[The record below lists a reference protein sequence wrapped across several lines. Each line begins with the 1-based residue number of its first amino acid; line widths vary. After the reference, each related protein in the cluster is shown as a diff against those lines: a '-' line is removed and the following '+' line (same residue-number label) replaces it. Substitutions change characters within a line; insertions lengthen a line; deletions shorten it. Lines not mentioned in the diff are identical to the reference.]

1 MFSFLRG
8 MQTFKRYLEA
18 FIEPVFDS
26 LTCGQQTTAAAA
38 GEFIGQVRDLL
49 GPNIWA
55 GRLSQE
61 QRQSQASSPHVPPPT
76 GMARSLRL
84 CHQACQLVGS
94 VAEHDAALMWSIL
107 VYQSYLQLLW
117 RLQM

>member
-1 MFSFLRG
+1 
-8 MQTFKRYLEA
+8 MQTFKQYLEP

-55 GRLSQE
+55 GRLTQE
-61 QRQSQASSPHVPPPT
+61 QQHAQASSPHVPPPAGNYSAGT
-76 GMARSLRL
+76 PPDDQPVPRLSISAMQSLW
-84 CHQACQLVGS
+84 QP
-94 VAEHDAALMWSIL
+94 
-107 VYQSYLQLLW
+107 
-117 RLQM
+117 